1 MKDFSIVV
9 SGAAG
14 QGIETVANLLASILK
29 RSGYNVFVTREFMSR
44 IRGGINSVQLR
55 VSSKRVAA
63 YTRRTDIAIPLKEGA
78 LRHLVKYSRI
88 DKNTVVIGEKSILD
102 EGSDIK
108 SDHLIEVSLS
118 EKAKEMG
125 GIILLNTVSAGVVA
139 AFFEVTEKI
148 VEEHLSE
155 LFGSKGKEI
164 VEKNLNAYRAGH
176 KIGEDIKTRLSI
188 EPGVTIS
195 DEVKE
200 HLLLTGAD
208 AIGLG
213 AIAGGCNF
221 MASYPMSP
229 STGVLTFLSQHAKE
243 FGLVID
249 QTEDEISAMN
259 KSIGA
264 WYAGARAMVTT
275 SGGGFALMTEGVSL
289 AGMHESPMV
298 IHLAQRPAPATGL
311 PTRTGQEDLNHVLYA
326 SHGEFPRIILT
337 PSGLE
342 DGFYLTQKAFNLAD
356 KFQVPVFILTD
367 QFLMDSSYNIPPVD
381 LTKEKVE
388 KRIVKT
394 QKDYKRYTLTENG
407 ISPRGIPGFGEGLV
421 IADSDEHDE
430 NGHITED
437 LHLRVKMVNKRIR
450 KKLDTIKAAAI
461 APELFGPR
469 DYRVLVLAWGTNK
482 HVLMEA
488 IESLKRDDV
497 AMLHFNQVYP
507 ISDTA
512 SSYLEKADEIAIIEN
527 NATGQFANLILRD
540 IGYRIDESKKLL
552 KYNGLPFAVEEVR
565 AFLEEV
571 V

>member
-565 AFLEEV
+565 AFLEEAV
-571 V
+571 